1 MVFLKQLKSGLLLV
15 TGPFKINGVPLKR
28 VNSAYCIPTKT
39 AVDIKGV
46 DVKAVD
52 DAHFAREKVRRVKKS
67 EDAFFASSPEEKT

>member
-1 MVFLKQLKSGLLLV
+1 M

-46 DVKAVD
+46 NFKDIND
-52 DAHFAREKVRRVKKS
+52 DHFARDKVKNVKKS
-67 EDAFFASSPEEKT
+67 EDAFFATNPEDKTQE